1 MSAGYVVLDEW
12 VDAAKNAAWGFYW
25 HSMTPKQQ
33 GKAFDE
39 MRAALAAV
47 IPAIQNAALERAAVL
62 VDDAAARIR
71 GGKKRINMVD
81 EHTASVLDEKAAA
94 IRALKEGT

>member
-1 MSAGYVVLDEW
+1 MK
-12 VDAAKNAAWGFYW
+12 VDVPVREFIAALMEY
-25 HSMTPKQQ
+25 
-33 GKAFDE
+33 GKPCDVTTGAIGH
-39 MRAALAAV
+39 ALAAV
-47 IPAIQNAALERAAVL
+47 IPAIQNAALERAAV
-62 VDDAAARIR
+62 VADDAAARIR

>member
-1 MSAGYVVLDEW
+1 MKVEDVPEEW
-12 VDAAKNAAWGFYW
+12 VQAAWEAWALTQDDAAGICMK
-25 HSMTPKQQ
+25 HM
-33 GKAFDE
+33 
-39 MRAALAAV
+39 LAAV
-47 IPAIQNAALERAAVL
+47 IPAIQNAALERAAV
-62 VDDAAARIR
+62 VADDAAARIR